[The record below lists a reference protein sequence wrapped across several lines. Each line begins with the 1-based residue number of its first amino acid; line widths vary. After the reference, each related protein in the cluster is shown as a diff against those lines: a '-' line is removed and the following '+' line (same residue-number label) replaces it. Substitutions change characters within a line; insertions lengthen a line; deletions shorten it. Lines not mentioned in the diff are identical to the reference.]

1 MSTLPYRLGVG
12 IMLVNEHN
20 QVFVGKRHDQ
30 STSGPNAWQM
40 PQGGIDEG
48 EEPLEAALRELLEEV
63 GTNKAQ
69 LLADYPGWLTYD
81 IPQELISQLWQ
92 GRYRGQKQKWFLMR
106 LLGGDELININTAH
120 PEFNAWKWEDIN
132 KIEASIVPFKREL
145 YRRLVTEFA
154 PKV

>member
-1 MSTLPYRLGVG
+1 MGVG

-20 QVFVGKRHDQ
+20 QVFVGKRRDQ

-63 GTNKAQ
+63 GTNKVQ
-69 LLADYPGWLTYD
+69 VLAEYPDWLTYD
-81 IPQELISQLWQ
+81 IPQELITQLWQ

-120 PEFNAWKWEDIN
+120 PEFNTWKWEDIN
-132 KIEASIVPFKREL
+132 KIEASIVTFKQEL
-145 YRRLVTEFA
+145 YRKLVIEFSSILGE
-154 PKV
+154 